1 MVSPFVVQT
10 LFVSCSRDA
19 NHAAAVFAQQRRPP
33 IVSSAP
39 ALGKIYQV
47 TPTANAAWSRGGTRF
62 APQRSGSKKR
72 IAQGGDNAM
81 NQDVLTGKW
90 KQMRGQVKQ
99 WWGKLTDDDLD
110 RIDGAMDKLAGAL
123 QERYGWERD
132 QAEREMKKRFDRY
145 DDELRDPSRR

>member
-1 MVSPFVVQT
+1 
-10 LFVSCSRDA
+10 
-19 NHAAAVFAQQRRPP
+19 
-33 IVSSAP
+33 
-39 ALGKIYQV
+39 
-47 TPTANAAWSRGGTRF
+47 
-62 APQRSGSKKR
+62 
-72 IAQGGDNAM
+72 M

-110 RIDGAMDKLAGAL
+110 RIDGAMDKLSGAL

-145 DDELRDPSRR
+145 DDESRDPAQR